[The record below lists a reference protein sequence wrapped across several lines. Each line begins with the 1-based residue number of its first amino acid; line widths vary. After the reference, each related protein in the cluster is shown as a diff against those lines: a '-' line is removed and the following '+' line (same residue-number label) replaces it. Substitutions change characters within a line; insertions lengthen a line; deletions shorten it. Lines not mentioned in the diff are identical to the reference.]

1 MKNRTSGIIPWK
13 RRLCNGI
20 TWLNIAGL
28 SLGLTGILLLSFWII
43 NELSYDRFHKDH
55 RNIYRVES
63 LVNFGGEQMV
73 WHVVPAPTAGALK
86 RDFQEVTE
94 SVAMQKGYNPVLRV
108 GNEVFNEANLYFSG
122 PTFFDLF
129 SFRLLAGDP
138 ENVLSDPYSVVISE
152 SVAERF
158 FGNTVPLGKTLL
170 LDNKQLLTI
179 TGILED
185 TPSNSHLKIDYLV
198 PFSLLEEKGRN
209 LEKWGNID
217 YITYIKLAD
226 NVNPEQ
232 FNRKIG
238 GYLEDKNMFGTATL
252 FINPLDRIHLYNDPG
267 FENFSTG
274 QNGRGPI
281 TRVIFFGLTGMLI
294 LILACINF
302 INLATAT
309 AAGRARETGIRKVA
323 GAGRADLM
331 LRMFGE
337 SVLQTL
343 VATAIAFLLAVLL
356 APLFERISGIE
367 ITEGKI
373 LNLKNITFS
382 LVLMFI
388 TGLLAGTYP
397 ALVLSSFSPVRV
409 LRPSLNSS
417 PDGSRLRKALV
428 IFQFVLTVIF
438 VFSITVM
445 SRQIHFMQNKKLGFD
460 TEGIMVITLSRGTGD
475 EANYDALMSE
485 LRSIAAVEAVAM
497 GGGIPVNMGNFNTF
511 SKWTG
516 NETDKSLKFHMLQV
530 DDDYLDLLG
539 LEIVSGRP
547 ITRVGYNDEVVINQT
562 AARQMDMEDP
572 VGKLI
577 AGNGKTYTIVGV
589 VKDFY
594 FRKLN
599 EEIKPVLIYKNPEWW
614 MRRILVRLSPGEQ
627 SDATERISSVVK
639 AFTPDFPVTFSFL
652 DEEVKDYYRDERN
665 VGMLM
670 DAATFLSLVISC
682 IGLFGLAAFT
692 TRRRYREIGLRKAHG
707 ATPAGLVA
715 LLSREYLILVLI
727 SSVIALPA
735 GYWLTGRWLSGYAE
749 RITITPQYFILT
761 ILSVTF
767 LSLLTVAFHTIRAAF
782 LDPSRTLR
790 EE

>member
-1 MKNRTSGIIPWK
+1 M
-13 RRLCNGI
+13 
-20 TWLNIAGL
+20 
-28 SLGLTGILLLSFWII
+28 
-43 NELSYDRFHKDH
+43 SYDRFHKDH
-55 RNIYRVES
+55 GNIYRVES

-73 WHVVPAPTAGALK
+73 WHVVPAPTADALK
-86 RDFQEVTE
+86 RDFQEVTM
-94 SVAMQKGYNPVLRV
+94 SVVMQKGYNPVLRV
-108 GNEVFNEANLYFSG
+108 GNEVFNEANLYYSG
-122 PTFFDLF
+122 PSFFDLF

-138 ENVLSDPYSVVISE
+138 ENVLGDPYSVVISE

-158 FGNTVPLGKTLL
+158 FGNTGPLGKTIL

-198 PFSLLEEKGRN
+198 PFSILAEKGRN

-238 GYLEDKNMFGTATL
+238 SYLEDKNMFGTATL

-274 QNGRGPI
+274 QNSRGPI
-281 TRVIFFGLTGMLI
+281 KKVVFFGMTGILI

-309 AAGRARETGIRKVA
+309 ATGRAREIGVRKVA

-331 LRMFGE
+331 LRLFGE
-337 SVLQTL
+337 SLLQTL
-343 VATAIAFLLAVLL
+343 IATVIAFLFAVLL
-356 APLFERISGIE
+356 APVFERISGIE
-367 ITEGKI
+367 ISEGNI
-373 LNLKNITFS
+373 FNLKNITAS
-382 LVLMFI
+382 LVLMLI

-409 LRPSLNSS
+409 LRPSVNNSL
-417 PDGSRLRKALV
+417 DGSRLRKTLV

-497 GGGIPVNMGNFNTF
+497 GGGIPVNMGNFNIF

-516 NETDKSLKFHMLQV
+516 NDTGKSLKFHMLQV

-547 ITRVGYNDEVVINQT
+547 ITRGIYNDEVVINQT

-572 VGKLI
+572 AGKVI

-599 EEIKPVLIYKNPEWW
+599 EEIKPVIIYKNPEWW
-614 MRRILVRLSPGEQ
+614 MRRILVRLSPGVQ
-627 SDATERISSVVK
+627 SDAIERISSVVK

-670 DAATFLSLVISC
+670 DAATILSLVISC

-715 LLSREYLILVLI
+715 LLSREYVILVLI

-735 GYWLTGRWLSGYAE
+735 GYWLTGRWLAGYAE
-749 RITITPQYFILT
+749 RISITPQFFILT
-761 ILSVTF
+761 ILSVTC

-782 LDPSRTLR
+782 LDPARTLR

>member
-1 MKNRTSGIIPWK
+1 
-13 RRLCNGI
+13 
-20 TWLNIAGL
+20 
-28 SLGLTGILLLSFWII
+28 
-43 NELSYDRFHKDH
+43 
-55 RNIYRVES
+55 
-63 LVNFGGEQMV
+63 MV
-73 WHVVPAPTAGALK
+73 WHVVPAPTADALK
-86 RDFQEVTE
+86 RDFQEVTM

-108 GNEVFNEANLYFSG
+108 GNEVFNEANLYYSG
-122 PTFFDLF
+122 PSFFDLF

-152 SVAERF
+152 SIAERF
-158 FGNTVPLGKTLL
+158 FGNSEPLGKTLL

-198 PFSLLEEKGRN
+198 PFSILAEKGRN

-238 GYLEDKNMFGTATL
+238 SYLEDKNMFGEATL

-274 QNGRGPI
+274 QNSRGPI
-281 TRVIFFGLTGMLI
+281 KKVVFFGLAGILI

-309 AAGRARETGIRKVA
+309 ATGRAREIGVRKVA

-343 VATAIAFLLAVLL
+343 IATAIAFLFAVLL

-367 ITEGKI
+367 ITEGNI
-373 LNLKNITFS
+373 FNLKNITAS

-388 TGLLAGTYP
+388 TGILAGTYP
-397 ALVLSSFSPVRV
+397 ALVLSSFSPVKV
-409 LRPSLNSS
+409 LRPSVNNSLE
-417 PDGSRLRKALV
+417 GSRLRIALV

-445 SRQIHFMQNKKLGFD
+445 SRQIHFMQNKKPGFD

-497 GGGIPVNMGNFNTF
+497 GGSIPVNMGNFNIF

-516 NETDKSLKFHMLQV
+516 NETGKSLKFHMLQV

-547 ITRVGYNDEVVINQT
+547 ITRGSYNDEVVINQT
-562 AARQMDMEDP
+562 AARQMDMADP

-577 AGNGKTYTIVGV
+577 TGNGKTFTVVGV

-599 EEIKPVLIYKNPEWW
+599 EEIKPVIIYKNPEWW
-614 MRRILVRLSPGEQ
+614 MRRILVRLSPGVQ
-627 SDATERISSVVK
+627 SDAIERISSVVK

-652 DEEVKDYYRDERN
+652 DEELKDYYRDERN

-715 LLSREYLILVLI
+715 LLSREYVILVLI

-735 GYWLTGRWLSGYAE
+735 GYWLTGRWLAGYAE
-749 RITITPQYFILT
+749 RISITPQFFILT
-761 ILSVTF
+761 ILSVTC

-782 LDPSRTLR
+782 LDPARTLR

>member
-1 MKNRTSGIIPWK
+1 
-13 RRLCNGI
+13 
-20 TWLNIAGL
+20 
-28 SLGLTGILLLSFWII
+28 
-43 NELSYDRFHKDH
+43 
-55 RNIYRVES
+55 
-63 LVNFGGEQMV
+63 MV

-511 SKWTG
+511 NKWTG

-547 ITRVGYNDEVVINQT
+547 ITRVSYNDEVVINQT

-627 SDATERISSVVK
+627 SEAIERISSVVK
-639 AFTPDFPVTFSFL
+639 AL
-652 DEEVKDYYRDERN
+652 D
-665 VGMLM
+665 
-670 DAATFLSLVISC
+670 
-682 IGLFGLAAFT
+682 
-692 TRRRYREIGLRKAHG
+692 RK
-707 ATPAGLVA
+707 
-715 LLSREYLILVLI
+715 
-727 SSVIALPA
+727 SV
-735 GYWLTGRWLSGYAE
+735 
-749 RITITPQYFILT
+749 
-761 ILSVTF
+761 V
-767 LSLLTVAFHTIRAAF
+767 
-782 LDPSRTLR
+782 
-790 EE
+790 